1 MIKNAAVEAFYL
13 LIVLNFMQRERDF
26 SQKAA
31 MNFLNKLVAHFA
43 SKKPTTFIDFLWF
56 SKDLIMKTKLLTISS
71 KDRRNFMCFRCV
83 SR

>member
-1 MIKNAAVEAFYL
+1 
-13 LIVLNFMQRERDF
+13 MQRERDF

-31 MNFLNKLVAHFA
+31 MNFLNKLVSHFA
-43 SKKPTTFIDFLWF
+43 SKKQIKFIHFLWF
-56 SKDLIMKTKLLTISS
+56 SQDLIMKTKLLTISS